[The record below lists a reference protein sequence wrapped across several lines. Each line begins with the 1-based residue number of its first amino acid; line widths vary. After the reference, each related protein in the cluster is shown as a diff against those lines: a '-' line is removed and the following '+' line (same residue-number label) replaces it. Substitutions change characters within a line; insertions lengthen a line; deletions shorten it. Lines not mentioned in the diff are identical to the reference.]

1 VEKIDML
8 KSGGKRLLK
17 AALLTIL
24 IAVLFSATVSAASNN
39 LTVHFIDVGQGDSE
53 LIQFNNKNV
62 LIDGGEQ
69 DMGPRVESYLRE
81 HGVSSLDI
89 MVATHPHSD
98 HVGGLITVLNDTPV
112 KQVLDI
118 GQAHPSPIYETF
130 LKLIDQKNIPYKNP
144 QQGQTINLDP
154 NLTIEVLNPPAALFS
169 DDLNQNSI
177 VLKVSFNKVSFL
189 LMGDAG
195 FEAENSILASGYNI
209 TSDILKV
216 AHHGSSSASSLTFL
230 GKVRPA
236 ISVIEVGAG
245 NDYGHPA
252 QETLDALQQI
262 GSKIYRTDL
271 NGNIVVTTDGVSY
284 SVTTQKQS
292 VNLATTTPQTKIPAF
307 AQSSIPITSTST
319 ASQQFVGST
328 KSNKY
333 HYPSCS
339 AAKKIKPENEIW
351 FTSSED
357 ARTHGYVPCGICHPP

>member
-1 VEKIDML
+1 MTRFGWKL
-8 KSGGKRLLK
+8 LLK
-17 AALLTIL
+17 TALLTIL
-24 IAVLFSATVSAASNN
+24 IAALFSATAIASNN
-39 LTVHFIDVGQGDSE
+39 LTIHFLDVGQGDSE
-53 LIQFNNKNV
+53 LIQIDNKNV

-69 DMGPRVESYLRE
+69 DMGPRVEAYLRD

-89 MVATHPHSD
+89 VVATHPHSD
-98 HVGGLITVLNDTPV
+98 HVGGLITVLNDIPV

-130 LKLIDQKNIPYKNP
+130 LTLINQKNVPYRNP
-144 QQGQTINLDP
+144 QPGQTIDLDP
-154 NLTIEVLNPPAALFS
+154 NLKIEVLNPPPAQFA

-177 VLKVSFNKVSFL
+177 VLKVTYNKVSFL

-195 FEAENSILASGYNI
+195 FEAENSIFAYGYDLK
-209 TSDILKV
+209 SDILKV
-216 AHHGSSSASSLTFL
+216 AHHGSSSASSPTFL
-230 GKVRPA
+230 SKVRPA

-245 NDYGHPA
+245 NDYGHPT

-292 VNLATTTPQTKIPAF
+292 VNLATTTPQTKIPAV

-357 ARTHGYVPCGICHPP
+357 ARAHGYVPCGICHPP